1 MKVNEIFS
9 SIDGEGIRAGELA
22 TFIRLAGCNLRCNY
36 CDTKYALAQD
46 SGKEM
51 TVSEILEK
59 VNEFNV
65 KNITLT
71 GGEPLIH
78 KDIEKLIYKLIKN
91 GYKVNIETNGSVDIE
106 KFLNKCLITMDY
118 KCPSSLME
126 NTMMLENLEKLTEND
141 VLKFVIRKE
150 DFNTVEK
157 ILREYKLKS
166 YIYISPVFNEI
177 EMADIVEF
185 MKKCNFNDINMSK
198 VRLQLQLH
206 KIIWSPDM
214 KGV

>member
-177 EMADIVEF
+177 EISDIAEF
-185 MKKCNFNDINMSK
+185 MKKCNFNGINMSK